1 MVRWRRF
8 YAIRAAQVLSLLHMV
23 ATDGEVGIFDNLHLP
38 PKRNLGAA
46 ERHFP
51 EVTREA
57 IGAGQAS
64 RCVRQFA

>member
-1 MVRWRRF
+1 
-8 YAIRAAQVLSLLHMV
+8 MV